1 MKSVCAI
8 IFFLAAFCYS
18 ATSTAITVSGY
29 VFVDKNNNGVRDK
42 GEVGVKN
49 VVLSDQITTTT
60 TNAEG
65 YYQLESTASFGFFFI
80 SQPTG
85 YLLKGSYWEPIPKET
100 SELTTDFALVPSP
113 AVKGFSF
120 IHASD
125 THISLPTVSRVQK
138 LKHLTDSLK
147 PSFVLI
153 TGDLIKDALRV
164 SEKEATSLYELY
176 LEEIAKFSVP
186 VYSIPGNH
194 EIFGIERH
202 KSLVS
207 EIHPL
212 YGKKMF
218 RSYLGPDY
226 YSFNYGGVH
235 FVGLNSVDYY
245 DLWYYGHVDSTQLK
259 WLANDISSLNKE
271 APIVTF
277 NHIPLYS
284 GGISLDGFHEEEPG
298 STLITIN
305 GKKYYRHIV
314 SNANE
319 VITALKNK
327 SYPLALGGH
336 HHFSQQF
343 TYDALGQKTRFHQTA
358 AVIGP
363 SKGGD
368 LSMPSG
374 VTLYT
379 VENGKINDGK
389 FIPIR

>member
-1 MKSVCAI
+1 MKSICAI
-8 IFFLAAFCYS
+8 LFLAAFSHS
-18 ATSTAITVSGY
+18 ATLSAITLKGY
-29 VFVDKNNNGVRDK
+29 VFVDKNNNGIRDK
-42 GEVGVKN
+42 GEVGVKD
-49 VVLSDQITTTT
+49 VVVSDQITIAT
-60 TNAEG
+60 TNADG
-65 YYQLESTASFGFFFI
+65 FYQLESTASFGYFFI
-80 SQPTG
+80 SQPNG
-85 YLLKGSYWEPIPKET
+85 YLLKGPYWKSIPKEAPEF
-100 SELTTDFALVPSP
+100 STDFALVPSTIS
-113 AVKGFSF
+113 KGFSF

-125 THISLPTVSRVQK
+125 THISLPTVARMQK
-138 LKHLTDSLK
+138 LKHLADSLK
-147 PSFVLI
+147 PAFVLI

-176 LEEIAKFSVP
+176 LAEIAKFSVP
-186 VYSIPGNH
+186 VYSVPGNH

-207 EIHPL
+207 ETHSL

-235 FVGLNSVDYY
+235 FVGLNSVDYH
-245 DLWYYGHVDSTQLK
+245 DLWYYGHIDSAQLA
-259 WLANDISSLNKE
+259 WLSKDVSNLSKE
-271 APIVTF
+271 NPIVTF

-305 GKKYYRHIV
+305 GRKYYRHIV
-314 SNANE
+314 SNAND
-319 VITALKNK
+319 VISKLKNN

-343 TYDALGQKTRFHQTA
+343 TYDAVGPKTRFHQTA
-358 AVIGP
+358 AIIAP

-368 LSMPSG
+368 VVMPSG
-374 VTLYT
+374 ITWYT

>member
-8 IFFLAAFCYS
+8 IFFLAAYSYS
-18 ATSTAITVSGY
+18 AATLATTLKGY
-29 VFVDKNNNGVRDK
+29 VFVDKNNNGTRDK
-42 GEVGVKN
+42 GEVGVKD
-49 VVLSDQITTTT
+49 VMLSDQITTTK
-60 TNAEG
+60 TNADG
-65 YYQLESTASFGFFFI
+65 FYQLESTASFGYFFI
-80 SQPTG
+80 SQPNG
-85 YLLKGSYWEPIPKET
+85 YVVKGSYWRPIPKDAV
-100 SELTTDFALVPSP
+100 ELTVDFALVPSP
-113 AVKGFSF
+113 VGKGFSF

-125 THISLPTVSRVQK
+125 THISLPSVARMQK

-147 PSFVLI
+147 PAFVLI

-176 LEEIAKFSVP
+176 LAEIAKFSVP

-207 EIHPL
+207 ETHPL

-259 WLANDISSLNKE
+259 WLSKDISTLTKDS
-271 APIVTF
+271 PIITF

-298 STLITIN
+298 STLINIE

-319 VITALKNK
+319 VITTLKNN

-343 TYDALGQKTRFHQTA
+343 TYDAIGQRTRFHQTA
-358 AVIGP
+358 AIIAP

-368 LSMPSG
+368 LTLPSG
-374 VTLYT
+374 ITLYT

>member
-1 MKSVCAI
+1 MKQATIILLFLVVFYNQAI
-8 IFFLAAFCYS
+8 
-18 ATSTAITVSGY
+18 STPIKLKGY
-29 VFVDKNNNGVRDK
+29 VFVDKNNNGIRDK
-42 GEVGVKN
+42 GEAGLKD
-49 VVLSDQITTTT
+49 VVLSDQITATA

-65 YYQLESTASFGFFFI
+65 FYQLESSAAFGYFFL
-80 SQPTG
+80 SQPNG
-85 YLLKGSYWEPIPKET
+85 YVVKGSYWRAIPKEAT
-100 SELTTDFALVPSP
+100 EQTVDFALVPSP
-113 AVKGFSF
+113 MGKGFTF
-120 IHASD
+120 LHASD
-125 THISLPTVSRVQK
+125 THISLPTVTRMQK

-147 PSFVLI
+147 PAFVLI

-164 SEKEATSLYELY
+164 SEKVATSLYELY
-176 LEEIAKFSVP
+176 LAEIAKFSVP
-186 VYSIPGNH
+186 VYSVPGNH

-207 EIHPL
+207 ETHPL
-212 YGKKMF
+212 YGKNMF

-245 DLWYYGHVDSTQLK
+245 DLWYYGHIDSTQLK
-259 WLANDISSLNKE
+259 WLSKDISSLPKE
-271 APIVTF
+271 TPIVTF

-298 STLITIN
+298 STLININ

-319 VITALKNK
+319 VISALKNN
-327 SYPLALGGH
+327 SYSLALGGH

-343 TYDALGQKTRFHQTA
+343 TYEALGQKTRFHQTA
-358 AVIGP
+358 AIIGP
-363 SKGGD
+363 SEGGD
-368 LSMPSG
+368 LIMPSG
-374 VTLYT
+374 ITLYT

>member
-1 MKSVCAI
+1 MRAI
-8 IFFLAAFCYS
+8 FTVILFSASFLNSYTTF
-18 ATSTAITVSGY
+18 AITLKGY
-29 VFVDKNNNGVRDK
+29 LYVDKNNNGIRDK
-42 GEVGVKN
+42 NEIGVKD
-49 VVLSDQITTTT
+49 VVISDQVTISR
-60 TNAEG
+60 TNADG
-65 YYQLESTASFGFFFI
+65 FYQLESTASLGYFFV
-80 SQPTG
+80 SQPNG
-85 YLLKGSYWEPIPKET
+85 YLLKGSYWKSIPKET
-100 SELTTDFALVPSP
+100 TELTTDFALVPSP
-113 AVKGFSF
+113 VGKGFSF
-120 IHASD
+120 LHASD
-125 THISLPTVSRVQK
+125 THISLPTMARMQK
-138 LKHLTDSLK
+138 LKHLADSLK
-147 PSFVLI
+147 PAFVLI

-176 LEEIAKFSVP
+176 LAEIAKFSVP
-186 VYSIPGNH
+186 VYSVPGNH

-207 EIHPL
+207 ETHPL

-235 FVGLNSVDYY
+235 FVGLNSVDYH
-245 DLWYYGHVDSTQLK
+245 DLWYYGHLDSTQLK
-259 WLANDISSLNKE
+259 WLAKDISTLSPEN
-271 APIVTF
+271 PVVTF

-284 GGISLDGFHEEEPG
+284 GGTSLDEFREEEPG
-298 STLITIN
+298 SSLININ

-319 VITALKNK
+319 VISIMKNN

-343 TYDALGQKTRFHQTA
+343 TYDAVGQRTRFHQTA

-363 SKGGD
+363 TTGGD
-368 LSMPSG
+368 LTMPSG
-374 VTLYT
+374 ITLYT